1 MRSSSRPDNK
11 PVIGPQQEL
20 RSESPSEKQKSG
32 ISLRQPPWH
41 VWVLGAVTF
50 KLYLVYWAYKNW
62 RDLSAH
68 VHGEAACAPTS
79 SRVPPVEDEAAESDL
94 RSRFC
99 ADAASEPGPMS
110 ARESASSADSD
121 TDLATEQKT
130 PPVLEGFL
138 SRLAPDHLASFRD
151 CSPVLRA
158 IWMVVP
164 YVNNY
169 LLLTLALGIAR
180 IHPDK
185 NSIVARKPLLCACAA
200 VFATITFSML
210 SVLPGAWY
218 LLFLLC
224 ILPAAVVQVWL
235 NSYWKAVEPDGL
247 LYRAAFT
254 LRELVVVAVGA
265 LCLGYI
271 IVGFLMGPTLKV

>member
-1 MRSSSRPDNK
+1 MRSSSRPDK
-11 PVIGPQQEL
+11 QPVIEPQQEL
-20 RSESPSEKQKSG
+20 RSVLPSDKPTFGPHSG

-41 VWVLGAVTF
+41 VWVLGAATF

-62 RDLSAH
+62 RDLSTH
-68 VHGEAACAPTS
+68 VSEELRRTS
-79 SRVPPVEDEAAESDL
+79 TESD
-94 RSRFC
+94 
-99 ADAASEPGPMS
+99 AVDAKDAVDATVASTNPDTSTISSDQQSP
-110 ARESASSADSD
+110 AS
-121 TDLATEQKT
+121 
-130 PPVLEGFL
+130 PVLEGFL

-151 CSPVLRA
+151 CSPALRA
-158 IWMVVP
+158 IWMFVP

-185 NSIVARKPLLCACAA
+185 NSLVARRPLLCSFAA
-200 VFATITFSML
+200 VFATITLSML

-224 ILPAAVVQVWL
+224 ILPAAVMQAWL

-254 LRELVVVAVGA
+254 LRELVVLAVGA
-265 LCLGYI
+265 LYLGYI
-271 IVGFLMGPTLKV
+271 IVGFLMGPHTLKV

>member
-1 MRSSSRPDNK
+1 MRSSSRPDK
-11 PVIGPQQEL
+11 QPVIEPQQEL
-20 RSESPSEKQKSG
+20 RSVLPSDKPLPGPHRG

-41 VWVLGAVTF
+41 VWVLGAATF

-68 VHGEAACAPTS
+68 VNEELSRTSIELDAEVLPLIPEEPAS
-79 SRVPPVEDEAAESDL
+79 SRLPDADSTTG
-94 RSRFC
+94 S
-99 ADAASEPGPMS
+99 DAA
-110 ARESASSADSD
+110 
-121 TDLATEQKT
+121 LATPDRQSA
-130 PPVLEGFL
+130 PPPALEGFL
-138 SRLAPDHLASFRD
+138 SRLAPDHMASFRD
-151 CSPVLRA
+151 CSPPLRA
-158 IWMVVP
+158 IWMFVP

-185 NSIVARKPLLCACAA
+185 NSLMARRPLLCSFA
-200 VFATITFSML
+200 VVFVTITLSML

-224 ILPAAVVQVWL
+224 ILPAAVMQAWL

-271 IVGFLMGPTLKV
+271 IVGFLMGPHTLKV